1 MSTPVVAVVGAS
13 TTTPD
18 HPDYREGRL
27 LGRLLA
33 EAGLTVASGGYGGL
47 MEAVSEGAEE
57 ANGRVIGVTAP
68 AVFPHRK
75 GANAHVQVELPTATV
90 TERMDVLIGRA
101 DAVVALP
108 GSIGTFAELVVAWNV
123 AYVARFSR
131 RRPLLVVAVGP
142 AWAELVE
149 LLAERLDTDRTV
161 VRCVQDALVAA
172 QAVIDHLRGSA
183 PGD

>member
-1 MSTPVVAVVGAS
+1 
-13 TTTPD
+13 
-18 HPDYREGRL
+18 
-27 LGRLLA
+27 
-33 EAGLTVASGGYGGL
+33 
-47 MEAVSEGAEE
+47 MEAVSQGAAETK
-57 ANGRVIGVTAP
+57 GRVIGVTAP
-68 AVFPHRK
+68 AVFPQRT

-131 RRPLLVVAVGP
+131 RRPLLVVAIGP

-149 LLAERLDTDRTV
+149 LLAERLDTDGTV
-161 VRCVQDALVAA
+161 VRCVDTAAAAA
-172 QAVIDHLRGSA
+172 QVVIEHLPPRSL
-183 PGD
+183 GD